1 MKLLRMKLVNFQGC
15 KEKEFV
21 FEGNDHTIRG
31 DNAVGKTTVANAWC
45 WLLFNRPANLAK
57 NWSPKTIDS
66 NGNEVHNIENSV
78 ECQISLDDGSICSIK
93 KLMKEVYSTPKG
105 TNSKQFKGNT
115 IDYEIDSVP
124 VKEKDFNAF
133 IERVFGDIQTV
144 KLLTLP
150 DFFSTDSKEN
160 KWDWKSRRELLIKM
174 AGEITDQDIIDQ
186 NEELADLNTI
196 LLKAGTTD
204 QLYSVEDYQIKTKK
218 AQSELN
224 KKIQRYPDLINEAN
238 LAIPELPTKQKEELE
253 LEVRLSKKA
262 QENLKNQ
269 INSLKNANKDLDKEN
284 QILEIK
290 MEERKAREEF
300 VDSIYKHNQT
310 IKEKIHLFDEKT
322 TDHKNNIQAYIK
334 TIQSSKKDVEYM
346 TARRCELVKEYQKVA
361 SSTFDEHKAVCP
373 TCGRE
378 YDPVKIEELKAN
390 FNLDKS
396 KKLEEINLR
405 GKTVS
410 KEAIQEV
417 QDLIDKKTIE
427 IKSLEDEI
435 TKNNLEIKQLS
446 EQLISGVF
454 ENTDTYKDLQTR
466 LQQVQFSDV
475 AIDHTEGIGALEQK
489 LANEEQ
495 GEANLLKMIS
505 QFEVVERQKARIEEL
520 NAMRERDVVAF
531 EEMERGMYLCQQ
543 FIISKVNM
551 INESINKH
559 FTNIQFK
566 MFENNISNEGIKEI
580 CDVLVPCEQG
590 LVPYSTANNA
600 AKINAGLEIISVLN
614 DYFKINAPV
623 FVDNAE
629 SVTNLK
635 KIDSQVI
642 RLVVDENYK
651 ELTMM
656 ED

>member
-1 MKLLRMKLVNFQGC
+1 MKLLRMKLTNFQGC

-21 FEGNDHTIRG
+21 FEGNDHAIRG

-115 IDYEIDSVP
+115 IDYEIDGVP

-133 IERVFGDIQTV
+133 IERVFGDMQTA

-160 KWDWKSRRELLIKM
+160 KWDWKTRRELLIKM
-174 AGEITDQDIIDQ
+174 AGEITDQDVIDQ
-186 NEELADLNTI
+186 NEELEDLNII
-196 LLKAGTTD
+196 LLKPGSVD
-204 QLYSVEDYQIKTKK
+204 QLYSVEDYQLKTKK

-224 KKIQRYPDLINEAN
+224 NKIHKYPDLINEAN
-238 LAIPELPTKQKEELE
+238 LAIPELPNEQKEELE
-253 LEVRLSKKA
+253 VDIKLSKKV
-262 QENLKNQ
+262 QESLKNQ

-300 VDSIYKHNQT
+300 VDSIYKHNQP
-310 IKEKIHLFDEKT
+310 IKEQIDFLIEKI
-322 TDHKNNIQAYIK
+322 TDCNNKVQSNTR
-334 TIQSSKKDVEYM
+334 TIETSKKDVEYM
-346 TARRCELVKEYQKVA
+346 TTRRCELVKEYQKVA

-373 TCGRE
+373 TCKRE
-378 YDPVKIEELKAN
+378 YDPAKIEELKAN

-396 KKLEEINLR
+396 KKLEEINSR

-417 QDLIDKKTIE
+417 QDLIDKKT
-427 IKSLEDEI
+427 
-435 TKNNLEIKQLS
+435 LEIKACEEEASKSNLLMQELSKQLV
-446 EQLISGVF
+446 SGVF
-454 ENTDTYKDLQTR
+454 ENTDTYKDLQAR
-466 LQQVQFSDV
+466 LHQVQSSDEAV
-475 AIDHTEGIGALEQK
+475 NHTEEITALEQK
-489 LANEEQ
+489 LASEEQ
-495 GEANLLKMIS
+495 EEGNLLKLIS
-505 QFEVVERQKARIEEL
+505 SFEVVERQKARIEEL

-551 INESINKH
+551 INENINKH
-559 FTNIQFK
+559 FKSIKFK

-580 CDVLVPCEQG
+580 CDVMVPCEAG
-590 LVPYSTANNA
+590 LVPYKDVNDT
-600 AKINAGLEIISVLN
+600 AKINTGLEIIDVLSK
-614 DYFKINAPV
+614 YFNVTTPI

-629 SVTNLK
+629 SYTDLVNVE
-635 KIDSQVI
+635 SQVI
-642 RLVVDENYK
+642 RLVVDKNYK

-656 ED
+656 EG